1 MTAPLFSQRPERTL
15 GDHTPETRR
24 GLRKDEVNDNT
35 KRRRRHF
42 ERRSRRRGPPRRR
55 KLPYPERPSRP
66 SRPDQK
72 AQRVRRRPNRV
83 RGDGRSSDGAYH
95 RLFQH
100 ALDAAGLPW
109 VKVNPRQARR
119 FAQAAG
125 KLAKTDRCD
134 ALILARMGA
143 ALGLEPSAPLS
154 QTVEAMKEL
163 VNARDALVKDRVAA
177 LNRQAIT
184 VSPLIKRQ
192 LAQRLRQVDSQIE
205 AINKRLKSLRGADP
219 DLGRRFDIL
228 VSIPG
233 VGETTARVSRTL
245 MGETPKP
252 RASARPCRRRR
263 CSLLA
268 LTGGQAQAK
277 SRRPRS
283 IIRPGR
289 RTRTSATAATSS
301 SPPTAASSS
310 TARSR
315 RPAGARCGRR
325 RPAELG
331 QRRLMPAS

>member
-1 MTAPLFSQRPERTL
+1 MRSTIAHSV
-15 GDHTPETRR
+15 GVDIS
-24 GLRKDEVNDNT
+24 KDALDVAVHPAGGSFRIPNDPQGHRALI
-35 KRRRRHF
+35 KKLKGFDIARIVF
-42 ERRSRRRGPPRRR
+42 E
-55 KLPYPERPSRP
+55 
-66 SRPDQK
+66 
-72 AQRVRRRPNRV
+72 AT
-83 RGDGRSSDGAYH
+83 GAYH

-233 VGETTARVSRTL
+233 VGETTANAL
-245 MGETPKP
+245 MAETPELGRLGHAQAASLAGLAPIAKDSGQAHGKRSICGGRP
-252 RASARPCRRRR
+252 RARQALYMPALNAIRFNPQFKAKYQAMVKAGKPAKVAIVAIMRK
-263 CSLLA
+263 LLILANA
-268 LTGGQAQAK
+268 L
-277 SRRPRS
+277 
-283 IIRPGR
+283 IRDQR
-289 RTRTSATAATSS
+289 KW
-301 SPPTAASSS
+301 SPPS
-310 TARSR
+310 
-315 RPAGARCGRR
+315 P
-325 RPAELG
+325 
-331 QRRLMPAS
+331 